1 MTLLGRRMDPFLSRG
16 TLGTRRGQ
24 RSHYTTRRVSRGS
37 QHGVALLATLLV
49 TALLVAAAAGGAV
62 VSRIDLFIS
71 GNLHSGMQAFWLA
84 QAGAESG
91 KNWLENNL
99 TGATFPITIG
109 PRRLGEGSFTVRID
123 APAAGRYRITA
134 TGEDDRASRRV
145 VEEIVSVPALT
156 PPGVVTSLGDGL
168 RPDFRDPL
176 SSTSDV
182 GQRIPD
188 FSLDGRNW
196 AADGS
201 LSGRCADVAPF
212 AVAQPAAQSAI
223 VTAADALK
231 QRLVT
236 RANHFCD
243 AAGGST
249 GSGSCTPGLAWLR
262 GPAALPRFTAG
273 TCAATDPACFV
284 NLDLSAA
291 ALRATAQ
298 PAELHVALPPDDRG
312 PFHPGTAADAF
323 VRILDAAQ
331 RTQLAAALT
340 EVRTRVAALPDDQVL
355 DITDDLGSGMHTYG
369 TPTAPR
375 VTRVRGGTDPLRI
388 GNDARL
394 SGAGVLVV
402 SRAVELDRAS
412 LNWHGLVMLVDDGA
426 LRAAEPEVCGRIL
439 GAVVVDA
446 SAATSAVGSGR
457 FDLNRIARRDCVP
470 LAVAYSCETVSRAL
484 VLLQQ
489 TLSWTERLDT

>member
-1 MTLLGRRMDPFLSRG
+1 M
-16 TLGTRRGQ
+16 RRGQ
-24 RSHYTTRRVSRGS
+24 RSRCMTRRVSRGS
-37 QHGVALLATLLV
+37 QHGVALLATLLI
-49 TALLVAAAAGGAV
+49 TALLVAAAAGGAI

-71 GNLHSGMQAFWLA
+71 GNLRSGVQAFWLA
-84 QAGAESG
+84 RAGAESG

-99 TGATFPITIG
+99 AGATFPITIG
-109 PRRLGEGSFTVRID
+109 PRRLGEGSLTVRID

-156 PPGVVTSLGDGL
+156 PLGVVTSLGGGL

-188 FSLDGRNW
+188 FSLDGRNR

-212 AVAQPAAQSAI
+212 AVAQPAAQSAF

-243 AAGGST
+243 AAGRST
-249 GSGSCTPGLAWLR
+249 GSGSCTPGLSWLR

-284 NLDLSAA
+284 TLDLSAA
-291 ALRATAQ
+291 VLRAAAQ

-323 VRILDAAQ
+323 VGLLDAAQ
-331 RTQLAAALT
+331 LTQLAAALA
-340 EVRTRVAALPDDQVL
+340 EVRTRVAALPDGQVL
-355 DITDDLGSGMHTYG
+355 DVTEDLGSGTHTYG

-375 VTRVRGGTDPLRI
+375 VTRVRGGTGPLRI
-388 GNDARL
+388 GNGARL

-402 SRAVELDRAS
+402 SRAVELGQAS
-412 LNWHGLVMLVDDGA
+412 LDWHGLVLLVDDGA
-426 LRAAEPEVCGRIL
+426 LRAAAPEVCGRIL

-446 SAATSAVGSGR
+446 SAATGAGSGR
-457 FDLNRIARRDCVP
+457 FDLNRVARRDCAP

>member
-1 MTLLGRRMDPFLSRG
+1 M
-16 TLGTRRGQ
+16 RRGQ
-24 RSHYTTRRVSRGS
+24 RSHYTTWRVSRGS

-71 GNLHSGMQAFWLA
+71 GNLHSGVQAFWLA

-91 KNWLENNL
+91 KNWLESNL
-99 TGATFPITIG
+99 AGATFPITIG

-134 TGEDDRASRRV
+134 IGEDDRASRRV
-145 VEEIVSVPALT
+145 VEEIVAIPALT
-156 PPGVVTSLGDGL
+156 PPGVVTSLGGGL
-168 RPDFRDPL
+168 WPDFRDPL

-188 FSLDGRNW
+188 FSLDGRHR

-212 AVAQPAAQSAI
+212 AVAQPSAQSAL

-243 AAGGST
+243 AAGRGT

-273 TCAATDPACFV
+273 TCAATDPVCFV

-323 VRILDAAQ
+323 VRLLDAAQ
-331 RTQLAAALT
+331 RTQLAAALA

-355 DITDDLGSGMHTYG
+355 DITDDLGSGLHTYG

-375 VTRVRGGTDPLRI
+375 VTRVRGGIGPLRV
-388 GNDARL
+388 GNGARL

-402 SRAVELDRAS
+402 SRALKLDRAS
-412 LNWHGLVMLVDDGA
+412 LNWHGLVMLMDDGA

-457 FDLNRIARRDCVP
+457 FDLNRIARRDCAP

-484 VLLQQ
+484 LLLQQ

>member
-1 MTLLGRRMDPFLSRG
+1 MDSFLPRG
-16 TLGTRRGQ
+16 TRGTRRGR
-24 RSHYTTRRVSRGS
+24 RSRCATWRVPRGE

-49 TALLVAAAAGGAV
+49 TALFVAAAAGGTV
-62 VSRIDLFIS
+62 VSRTDLFIS
-71 GNLHSGMQAFWLA
+71 GNLRSGVQAFWLA

-91 KNWLENNL
+91 KNWLENNSA
-99 TGATFPITIG
+99 GATFPITIG
-109 PRRLGEGSFTVRID
+109 PRRLGEGGFTVRID

-145 VEEIVSVPALT
+145 VEEILAIPALT
-156 PPGVVTSLGDGL
+156 PLGVVTSLGDGL

-176 SSTSDV
+176 SSASDV

-188 FSLDGRNW
+188 FSLDGRNR

-201 LSGRCADVAPF
+201 LSDRCADVAPF
-212 AVAQPAAQSAI
+212 AVTQPSAQSALI
-223 VTAADALK
+223 TASDAIK
-231 QRLVT
+231 RRLVT

-243 AAGGST
+243 AAGRST

-262 GPAALPRFTAG
+262 GPAALPRFAAG

-312 PFHPGTAADAF
+312 PFHPGTAADSL
-323 VRILDAAQ
+323 VRLLDAAQ
-331 RTQLAAALT
+331 RTQLAAALA
-340 EVRTRVAALPDDQVL
+340 EVRTRVAALPDGRVL
-355 DITDDLGSGMHTYG
+355 DVTDDLGSGTHTYG

-375 VTRVRGGTDPLRI
+375 VTRVRGGTDPLRV
-388 GNDARL
+388 GNGARL

-402 SRAVELDRAS
+402 SRALELGRAS
-412 LNWHGLVMLVDDGA
+412 LDWHGLVLLVDDGA
-426 LRAAEPEVCGRIL
+426 LRAAAPEVCGRIL
-439 GAVVVDA
+439 GAVVVDVGAAA
-446 SAATSAVGSGR
+446 SAPGGGR
-457 FDLNRIARRDCVP
+457 FDLNRIARRDCAP

-484 VLLQQ
+484 LLLQR